1 MLLAQLAAN
10 KKFNRE
16 EQQVDWYSFYH
27 NVLENVGWVAKD
39 FKFVKYNSSNA
50 SFSMDKVA
58 IELLAA
64 IATDDELLVI
74 KGTLD
79 ALKKL
84 GEGSG
89 IVEMFK
95 TQSYKYKAG
104 NFQVSAV
111 TMQNN

>member
-1 MLLAQLAAN
+1 
-10 KKFNRE
+10 
-16 EQQVDWYSFYH
+16 
-27 NVLENVGWVAKD
+27 
-39 FKFVKYNSSNA
+39 
-50 SFSMDKVA
+50 MDKVA

-111 TMQNN
+111 TMQNNQPRLQEYKLITVPSDNVDITPC